1 MVSIVVPVFNVEK
14 YLDECLKSILNQTYN
29 NFELILI
36 NDGSTDKSGV
46 ICDEY
51 RKKYNNIKVIHQ
63 ENQGQAVARN
73 NGVKISKSEWIMFVD
88 SDDVIHPY
96 LLEYL
101 YTAVTESGAGMAVSE
116 RVYADILPKDFYTK
130 YEFSYEVDNVT
141 FDKLEEYYDE
151 SKFYYWAPFPSIIKK
166 EIVTTIPFPIGKIYE
181 DNAVSCQLIYNT
193 KKIAKIPFSMYFYR
207 NNPRGTMNQPLT
219 QRKLDYL
226 WALEYQIQFYKDIKH
241 ESLIKKI
248 SSNLLETAFYYHT
261 LSIEEKNKEIEF
273 IVRKK
278 IKSIIKKYGEYI
290 NIDKRIE
297 NKLLKIYHPFLFK
310 LKKKFKI

>member
-181 DNAVSCQLIYNT
+181 DNAVSCQ
-193 KKIAKIPFSMYFYR
+193 
-207 NNPRGTMNQPLT
+207 
-219 QRKLDYL
+219 
-226 WALEYQIQFYKDIKH
+226 
-241 ESLIKKI
+241 
-248 SSNLLETAFYYHT
+248 
-261 LSIEEKNKEIEF
+261 
-273 IVRKK
+273 
-278 IKSIIKKYGEYI
+278 
-290 NIDKRIE
+290 
-297 NKLLKIYHPFLFK
+297 
-310 LKKKFKI
+310 